1 MKKDR
6 GKAVQSLRGQMAGR
20 NLETRLEEV
29 REGAPEWKV
38 PQIVTGVL
46 SGHEHF
52 TKENIVY
59 SLSK

>member
-1 MKKDR
+1 MAERGVMKKDR

-38 PQIVTGVL
+38 PQIVSGV
-46 SGHEHF
+46 
-52 TKENIVY
+52 
-59 SLSK
+59 